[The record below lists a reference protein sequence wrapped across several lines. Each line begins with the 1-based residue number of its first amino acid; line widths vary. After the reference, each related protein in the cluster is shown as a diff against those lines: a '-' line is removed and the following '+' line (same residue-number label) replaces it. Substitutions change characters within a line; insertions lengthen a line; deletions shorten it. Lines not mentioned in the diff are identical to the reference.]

1 MKQIKKVFVDFGNTL
16 MESFP
21 NILSGILVFIA
32 FTLIGLLLRK
42 LIKTRLT
49 TKWKDTI
56 VANFAGDVTKW
67 IFIILGLIIAL
78 HFVGFGGIGSSI
90 LAGAG
95 ISAIIFGF
103 AFKDIAENFLSGI
116 LLAVNRPFKKGDI
129 IEIDKFKGPV
139 KDLDLR
145 VTHIRTADGR
155 DIFIPN
161 SMIVKSVL
169 INYTKDGLIRQE
181 FKVGL
186 DTYDNLAKAREVV
199 LAYFSKQKDVL
210 PKPLPN
216 MMVEEIG
223 DSSVVVKIIFWVD
236 IFKSNTPKDDSDTG
250 EFIKSRVMREI
261 KDVLLENGFN
271 LPSLIVEHKMYKEN
285 SPLAIEISNN
295 EAPPHHERVVE

>member
-1 MKQIKKVFVDFGNTL
+1 MGQIEKVFVDFGDTL
-16 MESFP
+16 IKAFP
-21 NILSGILVFIA
+21 NILSGIMVLIVFTIM
-32 FTLIGLLLRK
+32 GLLLRK
-42 LIKTRLT
+42 LIRTRLT
-49 TKWKDTI
+49 AKWKDTI

-67 IFIILGLIIAL
+67 IFIILGVIIAL

-95 ISAIIFGF
+95 ISAIIVGF

-129 IEIDKFKGPV
+129 IEMDKYKGPV
-139 KDLDLR
+139 RNLDLR

-161 SMIVKSVL
+161 SMIVKNVL

-186 DTYDNLAKAREVV
+186 DTFDDLARAREVI

-216 MMVEEIG
+216 MLIEEIG
-223 DSSVVVKIIFWVD
+223 ESSVVIKITFWVD
-236 IFKSNTPKDDSDTG
+236 ILKTNSPKNDPNMG
-250 EFIKSRVMREI
+250 ELIKSRVMREI

-271 LPSLIVEHKMYKEN
+271 LPALIVEHKMYRENAPIQVETIAKKEHVKG
-285 SPLAIEISNN
+285 SAKP
-295 EAPPHHERVVE
+295 

>member
-1 MKQIKKVFVDFGNTL
+1 MNQIKKVFVDFGNTL
-16 MESFP
+16 VEAFP
-21 NILSGILVFIA
+21 NILSGVLVLIA
-32 FTLIGLLLRK
+32 FTLLGLLLRK

-49 TKWKDTI
+49 AKWKDTI

-67 IFIILGLIIAL
+67 IFIILGVIIAL

-116 LLAVNRPFKKGDI
+116 LLAVSRPFKKGDI
-129 IEIDKFKGPV
+129 IEIDKYKGPV
-139 KDLDLR
+139 RDLDLR

-161 SMIVKSVL
+161 SMIVKNVL

-186 DTYDNLAKAREVV
+186 DTYDDLAKAREVI

-223 DSSVVVKIIFWVD
+223 DSSVVVKITFWVD
-236 IFKSNTPKDDSDTG
+236 IFKTNTIKDDSDTG
-250 EFIKSRVMREI
+250 ELIKSKVMREI
-261 KDVLLENGFN
+261 KSVLLDNGFN
-271 LPSLIVEHKMYKEN
+271 LPSLIVEHKMYRDN
-285 SPLAIEISNN
+285 SPCKLI
-295 EAPPHHERVVE
+295 